1 MYKTSLYT
9 IYMYPWVAIGQQD
22 SILANILQKSL
33 LRIPSQVMPFP
44 VYPDWQWHKKLPIV
58 LVQLALVSQ
67 GNVALEHSSRSGN

>member
-22 SILANILQKSL
+22 SIGKYLQKSL
-33 LRIPSQVMPFP
+33 LRIPSQVRPFP